1 MRFVLALTALLAAA
15 SATEAADRTFSSSTG
30 NIAVQTVASGLVHP
44 WSLAFLRNGRMLVTE
59 RPGRMRIVGPN
70 GQLSPPLG
78 NVPKVFA
85 QSQAGLMDVLLARD
99 FERTH
104 TIFACYAEPAD
115 GGGRIAV
122 LRARLSDDETP
133 RARLRDNDIPAKR
146 SGLARPQHRLPHG
159 SDARRQLIR
168 HARRSF
174 RA

>member
-15 SATEAADRTFSSSTG
+15 SATEAADLTFSSSTG
-30 NIAVQTVASGLVHP
+30 NIVVQTVASGLVHP
-44 WSLAFLRNGRMLVTE
+44 WSLAFLRDGRMLVTE

-104 TIFACYAEPAD
+104 TICLLC
-115 GGGRIAV
+115 GTGRWRRPHRGLARAV
-122 LRARLSDDETP
+122 VRRRNAA
-133 RARLRDNDIPAKR
+133 ARLRDNDIPAKR

-159 SDARRQLIR
+159 SDARRQLVR